1 MPNLI
6 YTERVKFPLLY
17 TLHERLMTHGIDI

>member
-1 MPNLI
+1 MRNLI
-6 YTERVKFPLLY
+6 YTERAQFPLLY